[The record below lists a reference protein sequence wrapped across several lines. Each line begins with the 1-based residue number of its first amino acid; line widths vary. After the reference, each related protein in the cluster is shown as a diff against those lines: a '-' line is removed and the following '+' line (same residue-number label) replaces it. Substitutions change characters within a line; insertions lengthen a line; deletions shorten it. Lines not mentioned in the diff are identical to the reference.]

1 MDRMRHIEQRWLK
14 PALPPLRVGNA
25 VDVHVRIVEEVIE
38 ADAAGAKKQ
47 AGKKKSSEKR
57 ERIQVFSGV
66 VIADKHESVRRTVT
80 VRRIVQGEGV
90 ERIFP
95 LHSPVIAKIDVKKEG
110 KVRRAK
116 LYYLRQLAGRKARL
130 VERRSARQFSDL
142 VGKAPETQPA
152 ASAPPAAAPAGTPGA
167 QGVSA
172 AAGTTA

>member
-14 PALPPLRVGNA
+14 PNLPAFRVGNT

-38 ADAAGAKKQ
+38 AEAAGAKKQ
-47 AGKKKSSEKR
+47 AGKKKAAEKR

-66 VIADKHESVRRTVT
+66 VIADKHESLRRTIT

-95 LHSPVIAKIDVKKEG
+95 LHSPVVAKIDVKREG

-116 LYYLRQLAGRKARL
+116 LYYLRKLAGRKARL
-130 VERRSARQFSDL
+130 VEKRSARQFADL
-142 VGKAPETQPA
+142 VGKAPEGTSAAQPA
-152 ASAPPAAAPAGTPGA
+152 APVPVPSPQGA
-167 QGVSA
+167 A

>member
-1 MDRMRHIEQRWLK
+1 MDRMRQIEQRWLK
-14 PALPPLRVGNA
+14 PVLPALRVGNT
-25 VDVHVRIVEEVIE
+25 VDVHVRIVEEVID
-38 ADAAGAKKQ
+38 ADGAGAKKQ
-47 AGKKKSSEKR
+47 AGKKKAAEKR

-66 VIADKHESVRRTVT
+66 VIADKHESIRRTVT
-80 VRRIVQGEGV
+80 IRRIVQGEGV

-142 VGKAPETQPA
+142 VGKTPESQQAVAPA
-152 ASAPPAAAPAGTPGA
+152 AHAPVQGASTTASAIG
-167 QGVSA
+167 
-172 AAGTTA
+172 AAGTSA

>member
-14 PALPPLRVGNA
+14 PSLPALRVGNT

-47 AGKKKSSEKR
+47 AGKKKAAEKR

-142 VGKAPETQPA
+142 VGKTPEVQPA
-152 ASAPPAAAPAGTPGA
+152 VSSAAPSPTPPPQGA
-167 QGVSA
+167 SA
-172 AAGTTA
+172 AAGTSA